1 MFRGSCWF
9 KAIYDFLLALFQ
21 KQIFIIEENVFK
33 RNSNC
38 NCHICNYRFKKI
50 NEKSVIMDKTLV
62 RMEESAGAV
71 VWGSSVGKVFLKVL
85 RNSQEN
91 T

>member
-1 MFRGSCWF
+1 
-9 KAIYDFLLALFQ
+9 
-21 KQIFIIEENVFK
+21 
-33 RNSNC
+33 
-38 NCHICNYRFKKI
+38 
-50 NEKSVIMDKTLV
+50 MDKTLV

-85 RNSQEN
+85 RNSEEN